1 MKLLPEISAVG
12 HTSNEGN
19 LHLRLG
25 EVQAQHFDSHYNFM
39 DGPVTNRLS
48 QRTARFRS
56 PGDDGCHFTKHPV
69 PLPAVLL
76 KPAAGKPG

>member
-1 MKLLPEISAVG
+1 MKLLPEIPAVG

-19 LHLRLG
+19 LHFRLC

-48 QRTARFRS
+48 QGTARLRS
-56 PGDDGCHFTKHPV
+56 PGDDGRQFAKHPV
-69 PLPAVLL
+69 PLPSVLH